1 MIDPGN
7 AMHIIQQLV
16 ELYPGLVDGETQV
29 SGADLIET
37 ISNYLDDFWSPD
49 TER

>member
-37 ISNYLDDFWSPD
+37 ISSYLDNYWYSDD
-49 TER
+49 

>member
-1 MIDPGN
+1 MIDEDY
-7 AMHIIQQLV
+7 AVLIINQLV

-37 ISNYLDDFWSPD
+37 ISSYLDNYWYSDD
-49 TER
+49 